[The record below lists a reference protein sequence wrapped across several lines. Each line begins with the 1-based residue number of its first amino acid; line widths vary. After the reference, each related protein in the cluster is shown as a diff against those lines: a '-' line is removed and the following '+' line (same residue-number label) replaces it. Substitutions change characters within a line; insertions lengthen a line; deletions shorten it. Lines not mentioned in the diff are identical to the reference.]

1 MLTEELAGHALFSGV
16 DGPLLERLLDSAE
29 TCRVPRGEAIYSPH
43 SFRRCL
49 GVLLSGRVRV
59 SKDALVVST
68 LRAGDVFGAAALFT
82 GCEDYATTLTALT
95 DCALV
100 LMPQESVAELL
111 RSSPAFAENYVRYLS
126 GRIQFLS
133 ARLDA
138 VSAGS
143 ARQKL
148 AQYLLSA
155 AGEGGEVV
163 LSATQLSARLGVG
176 RASLYR
182 AFEALEGEQAILR
195 EGKVIRILCRKKL
208 SANHERNDLL

>member
-1 MLTEELAGHALFSGV
+1 MQLQDLAGHALFAGV
-16 DGPLLERLLDSAE
+16 DGSLLPNLLEGAE
-29 TCRVPRGEAIYSPH
+29 VCPFSRGETIYSPH
-43 SFRRCL
+43 CFRRCL
-49 GVLLSGRVRV
+49 GILLEGRVQV

-68 LRAGDVFGAAALFT
+68 LGEGDVFGAAALFT
-82 GCEDYATTLTALT
+82 DSEDYATTLTALT
-95 DCALV
+95 DGALALLGQACV
-100 LMPQESVAELL
+100 ENLL
-111 RSSPAFAENYVRYLS
+111 RTSAAFAENYVRYLS

-155 AGEGGEVV
+155 ADEKGEVS

-176 RASLYR
+176 RATLYR
-182 AFEALEGEQAILR
+182 AFDALEEEGAIR
-195 EGKVIRILCRKKL
+195 RDGKTICIVCRQRL
-208 SANHERNDLL
+208 QHER